1 MNIALLHLTGP
12 DSALAAFCDALE
24 LETSANWKVGDA
36 RSRGRIH
43 ASSGC
48 TIDIA
53 DASTPSAMI
62 ASIRQLLQRCE
73 AGNVTLPAHN
83 LHGELSIG
91 VAVGDA
97 AQFAAVLEF
106 TVHDLQRI
114 AAMGVTLTVAAY
126 PASDEPLTR

>member
-12 DSALAAFCDALE
+12 DSALAAFCDALQR
-24 LETSANWKVGDA
+24 ETSANWKAGDP
-36 RSRGRIH
+36 RSRGRVH

-53 DASTPSAMI
+53 DAPTPSAMLE
-62 ASIRQLLQRCE
+62 SIRRFLERCE
-73 AGNVTLPAHN
+73 TANLAFPAIN

-106 TVHDLQRI
+106 TACDLQRI
-114 AAMGVTLTVAAY
+114 AASGLTLTVAAY
-126 PASDEPLTR
+126 PASDEPLPP

>member
-12 DSALAAFCDALE
+12 DSALAAFCDALQ
-24 LETSANWKVGDA
+24 LEPSASWKAGDA
-36 RSRGRIH
+36 RSRGKVH

-53 DASTPSAMI
+53 DAPTPSAMLE
-62 ASIRQLLQRCE
+62 SIRRFLERCE
-73 AGNVTLPAHN
+73 TGNVILPAYK

-91 VAVGDA
+91 IAVGDA

-106 TVHDLQRI
+106 TARDLQRI
-114 AAMGVTLTVAAY
+114 AASGATLTVAAY
-126 PASDEPLTR
+126 PVAD